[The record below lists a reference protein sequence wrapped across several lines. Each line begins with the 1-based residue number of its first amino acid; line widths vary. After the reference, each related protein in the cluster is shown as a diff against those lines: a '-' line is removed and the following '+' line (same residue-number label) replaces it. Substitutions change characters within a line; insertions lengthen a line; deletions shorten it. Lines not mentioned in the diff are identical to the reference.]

1 MCISSFNF
9 QQNKDNLTCIAQP
22 QIHVINWLLI
32 CKIVHKNIYSNDDK
46 QGINRIDTIKAQ
58 IIILWLIIEKRN
70 SDLGKEKHAEKHIDS
85 LWIKMKNFDVSYKK
99 RRVVRLNCSCIQK
112 IKSCIF
118 HRIGTWMLFKLA
130 LEPTLVDFCL
140 ASFHFVLVLSS

>member
-46 QGINRIDTIKAQ
+46 HGINRINTIRAQ
-58 IIILWLIIEKRN
+58 IIILWPTT
-70 SDLGKEKHAEKHIDS
+70 DIDS
-85 LWIKMKNFDVSYKK
+85 LWIKINVLDISYYKCWVVWLHCNCIWKMKF
-99 RRVVRLNCSCIQK
+99 
-112 IKSCIF
+112 CIF
-118 HRIGTWMLFKLA
+118 HRICTWMVFKLA
-130 LEPTLVDFCL
+130 LEPILVDLCL
-140 ASFHFVLVLSS
+140 ASFHFVLLRSS